1 MFLLLPSQ
9 HPPYMPLTAKLLA
22 DRLYK
27 AMKVIGLTGGIG
39 SGKTTVSR
47 FLAELGAV
55 VIDADKLGH
64 EVLKDPRVR
73 EEIGSVFGKQVLDS
87 KEEVDRKKLAEL
99 VFNNTEL
106 LSKLNQIMKPRLDE
120 MLKTRIDDYRRQGAD
135 VVVLEAAVLIEADV
149 RWLVNEIWVTV
160 APEETILKRLRAR
173 TGLTRE
179 ELLAR
184 IRSQLSTTER
194 TRYADVVIDT
204 NCTFDEL
211 KVKVGELWQKLLREK
226 K

>member
-1 MFLLLPSQ
+1 
-9 HPPYMPLTAKLLA
+9 
-22 DRLYK
+22 
-27 AMKVIGLTGGIG
+27 MKVIGLTGGIG

-204 NCTFDEL
+204 DCTLEEL
-211 KVKVGELWQKLLREK
+211 KAKVRELWRKTRAKKLTT
-226 K
+226 